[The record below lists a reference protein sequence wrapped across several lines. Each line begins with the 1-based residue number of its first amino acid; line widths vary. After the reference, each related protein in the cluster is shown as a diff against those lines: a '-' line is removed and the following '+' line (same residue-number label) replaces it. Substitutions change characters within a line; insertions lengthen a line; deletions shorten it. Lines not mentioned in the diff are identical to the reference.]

1 VVLRSCIVSVTDTR
15 EVQHSVEVNAET
27 LYEAVAAALATLQ
40 RDNWV
45 GDIGQGLTTVS
56 VLVQQPPIR
65 HDVKMKDFLSW
76 LGRQAGSPA
85 EVVLRQKVEKML
97 NRRTSPQK

>member
-1 VVLRSCIVSVTDTR
+1 MVLRSCIVSVTDTR

-27 LYEAVAAALATLQ
+27 LYEAVAAALAALQ
-40 RDNWV
+40 QDHWV
-45 GDIGQGLTTVS
+45 GEIGQGLTTVS

-65 HDVKMKDFLSW
+65 HEVKMKDFLSW
-76 LGRQAGSPA
+76 LSRQAGSPA

-97 NRRTSPQK
+97 NRRNPARK